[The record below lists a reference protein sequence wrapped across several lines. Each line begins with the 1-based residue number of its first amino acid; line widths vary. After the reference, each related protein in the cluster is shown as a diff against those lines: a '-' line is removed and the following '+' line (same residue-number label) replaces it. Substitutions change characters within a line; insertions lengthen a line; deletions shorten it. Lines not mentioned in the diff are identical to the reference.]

1 MPSEPSSGSVSQ
13 SLYDLLT
20 GDEDARVCK
29 DIDDSACRE
38 QPRSYLVHLGSLV
51 FTKIGDE
58 IAGAKLTLTWV
69 MASLGAPAFL
79 TGLLVPIRESLSL
92 MPQLLVAG
100 AMRRHPLRKWFWVAG
115 SLAQGLAVIG
125 IAGVVASGLEGAG
138 AGWAVIGLLVVFSLA
153 RGVCSVAH
161 KDVLG
166 KTVSKTR
173 RGSVGGYAT
182 AVAGLAAVAVG
193 IYLHTA
199 RDGGADGTLVFLL
212 LVAGTLWLLG
222 ALVFAGLPEVA
233 GATTGGGNAID
244 EALRHLNMLRT
255 DQQLREFLLTRLL
268 LLSTAL
274 SAPYY
279 VVLARE
285 QSGEEGLATLG
296 ALIIA
301 SGIAS
306 AVSAPFWGRRS
317 DRSSR
322 QVMIAAALIAA
333 VAGVVTAGSAM
344 IGWSWATSPVALAG
358 ALFALNVAHAGVRL
372 GRKTYLVDMSTQETR
387 AAYVAL
393 SNTVIGVCLLLIGS
407 LVGALAVPLG
417 ASGIV
422 FLLALLA
429 LAAAAMAWRLDE
441 VEL

>member
-1 MPSEPSSGSVSQ
+1 MTTASSSRSVSQ
-13 SLYDLLT
+13 SVYDLLT
-20 GDEDARVCK
+20 GEEDARVCK

-51 FTKIGDE
+51 CTKIGDE
-58 IAGAKLTLTWV
+58 IAGAKLTLAWV
-69 MASLGAPAFL
+69 MASLGAPALL

-92 MPQLLVAG
+92 MPQLFVAG
-100 AMRRHPLRKWFWVAG
+100 AMRRHPVRKWFWVAG
-115 SLAQGLAVIG
+115 SVAQGLAVIG
-125 IAGVVASGLEGAG
+125 IAGVVASGLQGAG
-138 AGWAVIGLLVVFSLA
+138 AGWAVIGLLVIFSLS

-193 IYLHTA
+193 IYLQTS
-199 RDGGADGTLVFLL
+199 REGGANGTLVFMLL
-212 LVAGTLWLLG
+212 LAGGLWLLG
-222 ALVFAGLPEVA
+222 ALVFAGLPEMR
-233 GATTGGGNAID
+233 GATSGGGNAID
-244 EALRHLNMLRT
+244 EALKHLGMLRT
-255 DQQLREFLLTRLL
+255 DRQLREFLLTRVL

-279 VVLARE
+279 VVLAQE
-285 QSGEEGLATLG
+285 QAGEQGLATLG

-306 AVSAPFWGRRS
+306 AISAPFWGRLS

-322 QVMIAAALIAA
+322 QVMMVAALIAA
-333 VAGVVTAGSAM
+333 ATGVVTAGSA
-344 IGWSWATSPVALAG
+344 ILKWTLASSPVALAG

-372 GRKTYLVDMSTQETR
+372 GRKTYLVDMATQETR
-387 AAYVAL
+387 AAYVAV
-393 SNTVIGVCLLLIGS
+393 SNTVIGGCLLLVGA

-417 ASGIV
+417 AAGIV
-422 FLLALLA
+422 LLLALLA
-429 LAAAAMAWRLDE
+429 LGAAAMAWRLDE